1 MLDIPSMSA
10 VVAAAG
16 VLVGVIFT
24 VSEVRNLVKAR
35 KTDLT
40 MRLAAAWHSE
50 GLMEKW
56 LKVMNLEFKDYSDF
70 QKRYGA
76 PNSDN
81 PEYVALNIVLEHFE
95 VQGYLLHK
103 KMLDFDLADIS
114 PVSSTWRKTKPVIE
128 GMREHYKEPRIVE
141 WFEYLY
147 NETQKRGQRPPIYRT
162 QQ

>member
-1 MLDIPSMSA
+1 MLDIPSISA
-10 VVAAAG
+10 VVAAVG
-16 VLVGVIFT
+16 VLVGVVFT

-40 MRLAAAWHSE
+40 MRLASAWHSE

-76 PNSDN
+76 PDSDN
-81 PEYVALNIVLEHFE
+81 PEYAALYIVLEHFE
-95 VQGYLLHK
+95 VQRYLLHK
-103 KMLDFDLADIS
+103 KMLDFDIADIS
-114 PVSSTWRKTKPVIE
+114 PVSRTWSKTKPIIE
-128 GMREHYKEPRIVE
+128 GIREHHKQPRTLE

-147 NETQKRGQRPPIYRT
+147 KEMVKRDQQLQQT